1 MYKTFEV
8 ELTAPQI
15 EMEDGSIVMFWYPA
29 IEVSAQSK
37 REAKKQVTKM
47 IKNNEIDYDIL
58 DENGNEKDFDLEE
71 IDNEVP
77 DPEIDYVVK
86 L

>member
-1 MYKTFEV
+1 MMFEV

>member
-1 MYKTFEV
+1 MMFEV

-15 EMEDGSIVMFWYPA
+15 EMEDGSIVMFWYPS
-29 IEVSAQSK
+29 IEVHAQSK
-37 REAKKQVTKM
+37 RQAKKQVAKM
-47 IKNNEIDYDIL
+47 IKNDEIDYDIL

-71 IDNEVP
+71 IDNDVP
-77 DPEIDYVVK
+77 KPEIDYVVK

>member
-1 MYKTFEV
+1 MMFEV
-8 ELTAPQI
+8 ELTSPQI
-15 EMEDGSIVMFWYPA
+15 ELEDGSLVMFWYPA
-29 IEVSAQSK
+29 IEINAQSQSQ
-37 REAKKQVTKM
+37 AKKKVKKM

-58 DENGNEKDFDLEE
+58 DEDGSPRDFDLEE

>member
-1 MYKTFEV
+1 
-8 ELTAPQI
+8 
-15 EMEDGSIVMFWYPA
+15 
-29 IEVSAQSK
+29 
-37 REAKKQVTKM
+37 M

-71 IDNEVP
+71 IDNDVP
-77 DPEIDYVVK
+77 KPEIDYVVK